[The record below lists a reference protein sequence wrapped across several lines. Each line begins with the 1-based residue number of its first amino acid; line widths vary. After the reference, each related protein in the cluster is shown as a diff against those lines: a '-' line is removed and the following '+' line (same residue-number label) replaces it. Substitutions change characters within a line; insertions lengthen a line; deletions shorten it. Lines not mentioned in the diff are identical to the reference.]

1 MAMLKKWLLTSLMA
15 VTLVF
20 VSFANT
26 VHITFAEGNTAK
38 LAIIGES
45 QKGIMLCPKEEQIKD
60 GETALSLLQKVMG
73 DKVESETMSFGTYV
87 KGIDGL
93 MAGATSAWLYDVN
106 DQSAEVGADS
116 YKLKSGDV
124 VVFRF
129 VSDWSNISQETL
141 KETLDKF
148 GTCKT
153 EEPDGGKPEEPKSEG
168 QDDKTPD
175 GKNQGDQDGKTPDG
189 KNQGD
194 QDGKTPDGKNQ
205 GDQDGKTPDGKNQG
219 DQDGKTPDGKNQ
231 GDQDGKTPDG
241 KNQGDQD
248 GKTPDGKNQGDQD
261 GKTLDGENQGD
272 QDSKKP
278 EQPKQENVQIPA
290 KQLEEAISKT
300 SEKMLQDGIESDWV
314 AVALSRSGKN
324 VPIEAKLNYVKSVT
338 EKVEKRIN
346 RFSATD
352 LARTIIMMNAMSADP
367 KNVGGH
373 NLVQKLY
380 ESDKVNS
387 VTGYAFALLA
397 FDTKK
402 YEIPVESKWNRVALV
417 EALLN
422 NQHTDGG
429 WTYNSSGS
437 KDSASSVDV
446 TGMVLSALAPYQERS
461 DVKPAIQK
469 AVAYLYNE
477 QLKNGGFS
485 ADGQENSNSTAQAI
499 IGLSLVKD
507 VDQNRL
513 HKAMQNLLSYQ
524 LSNGEFKWL
533 PSDQNGNGMAT
544 EQALLA
550 LLQFKEMGKSI
561 YDWSNVDAGN
571 VIKPKPI
578 EEPEKVVEPEN
589 NVVEKE
595 VTEEP
600 KEQKQVQQETK
611 DENLKVVVDNEPVK
625 NKKIGNGNSLPKTGA
640 SSHGAATE
648 VGMGVLC
655 IASAYVLWRRKAA

>member
-38 LAIIGES
+38 LAIVGES
-45 QKGIMLCPKEEQIKD
+45 QRALCLCPKEEQIKD

-73 DKVESETMSFGTYV
+73 DKVEAETMSFGTYV

-93 MAGATSAWLYDVN
+93 MAGATSGWLYDVN
-106 DQSAEVGADS
+106 DKSAEVGADS

-129 VSDWSNISQETL
+129 VSDWSNMSQETL
-141 KETLDKF
+141 QQTLDKF

-153 EEPDGGKPEEPKSEG
+153 VEEPKTDDPKQEKPEEPKT
-168 QDDKTPD
+168 DDPKQEKPKEPKTDDP
-175 GKNQGDQDGKTPDG
+175 KQEKPEEPKTDDP
-189 KNQGD
+189 KQEKPEEP
-194 QDGKTPDGKNQ
+194 KTDDPKQ
-205 GDQDGKTPDGKNQG
+205 
-219 DQDGKTPDGKNQ
+219 
-231 GDQDGKTPDG
+231 
-241 KNQGDQD
+241 
-248 GKTPDGKNQGDQD
+248 
-261 GKTLDGENQGD
+261 E
-272 QDSKKP
+272 KP
-278 EQPKQENVQIPA
+278 EQPKQENIQVPA
-290 KQLEEAISKT
+290 AQVNDAISKT

-314 AVALSRSGKN
+314 ALGLSRSGKN
-324 VPIEAKLNYVKSVT
+324 VPIEAKLNYVKAVT

-352 LARTIIMMNAMSADP
+352 LARTIIMMNAMNADP
-367 KNVGGH
+367 KMVGEH

-387 VTGYAFALLA
+387 VTGYTFALLA

-402 YEIPVESKWNRVALV
+402 YEIPVDSKWNRVALV
-417 EALLN
+417 DALLN
-422 NQHTDGG
+422 AQHTDGG
-429 WTYNSSGS
+429 WTYDSASS

-446 TGMVLSALAPYQERS
+446 TGMVLSALAPYQDRA
-461 DVKPAIQK
+461 DVKPAVQK

-477 QLKNGGFS
+477 QLENGGFS
-485 ADGQENSNSTAQAI
+485 ADGQENSNSAAQAI

-513 HKAMQNLLSYQ
+513 HKAVQNLLSYQ
-524 LSNGEFKWL
+524 LPNGEFKWL
-533 PSDQNGNGMAT
+533 PGDQTGSGMAT

-550 LLQFKEMGKSI
+550 LLQFKDLGKSI
-561 YDWSNVDAGN
+561 YDWSTESVIEIDKKPNVDSEN
-571 VIKPKPI
+571 V
-578 EEPEKVVEPEN
+578 
-589 NVVEKE
+589 VVEKE
-595 VTEEP
+595 VTEQPE
-600 KEQKQVQQETK
+600 EQKQVQQETK
-611 DENLKVVVDNEPVK
+611 DDNLKVVVDNEPVK
-625 NKKIGNGNSLPKTGA
+625 HKKSGNGSTLPKTGA
-640 SSHGAATE
+640 SSHSAATE

>member
-73 DKVESETMSFGTYV
+73 DKVEAETMSFGTYV

-93 MAGATSAWLYDVN
+93 TAGATSGWLYDVN
-106 DQSAEVGADS
+106 DKSAEVGADS

-129 VSDWSNISQETL
+129 VSDWSNMSQETL
-141 KETLDKF
+141 QQTLDKF

-153 EEPDGGKPEEPKSEG
+153 VEEPKTDDPKQEKPEEPKT
-168 QDDKTPD
+168 DDPK
-175 GKNQGDQDGKTPDG
+175 Q
-189 KNQGD
+189 
-194 QDGKTPDGKNQ
+194 
-205 GDQDGKTPDGKNQG
+205 
-219 DQDGKTPDGKNQ
+219 
-231 GDQDGKTPDG
+231 
-241 KNQGDQD
+241 
-248 GKTPDGKNQGDQD
+248 
-261 GKTLDGENQGD
+261 E
-272 QDSKKP
+272 KP
-278 EQPKQENVQIPA
+278 EEPKTDDPKQEKPEEPKTDDPKQEKPEEPKTDDPKQEKPEEPKQENVQVSA
-290 KQLEEAISKT
+290 AQVNEAISKT
-300 SEKMLQDGIESDWV
+300 SDKMLQEGIDSDWV
-314 AVALSRSGKN
+314 ALALSRSGN
-324 VPIEAKLNYVKSVT
+324 NIPIDAQVNYVKAVT
-338 EKVEKRIN
+338 EKVEKRVN

-352 LARTIIMMNAMSADP
+352 LARTIIMMNAMNADP
-367 KNVGGH
+367 KKVGGH

-387 VTGYAFALLA
+387 VTGYTFALLA

-417 EALLN
+417 DALLQS
-422 NQHTDGG
+422 QHTDGG
-429 WTYNSSGS
+429 WTYDSTSS
-437 KDSASSVDV
+437 KDSASNVDV
-446 TGMVLSALAPYQERS
+446 TAMVLSALAPYQDRP

-469 AVAYLYNE
+469 AVAYLYDN
-477 QLKNGGFS
+477 QLENGGFA

-524 LSNGEFKWL
+524 LPNGEFKWL
-533 PSDQNGNGMAT
+533 PSDQNGSGMAT

-550 LLQFKEMGKSI
+550 LVQFKELGKSI
-561 YDWSNVDAGN
+561 YDWSNVPATEIDTKPN
-571 VIKPKPI
+571 VD
-578 EEPEKVVEPEN
+578 PEN
-589 NVVEKE
+589 VVVEKE
-595 VTEEP
+595 VIEEP

-611 DENLKVVVDNEPVK
+611 DENLKVVVDNKPVK
-625 NKKIGNGNSLPKTGA
+625 NEKTGSGKTLPKTGA
-640 SSHGAATE
+640 SSHSAATE

-655 IASAYVLWRRKAA
+655 IASAYVLWRRRAA

>member
-26 VHITFAEGNTAK
+26 VHITFAEENTAK

-106 DQSAEVGADS
+106 DKSAEVGADS

-153 EEPDGGKPEEPKSEG
+153 EEPNGGKPEEPKT
-168 QDDKTPD
+168 DDPKQEKPEEPKTDDPKQEKPEEPKTNDPKQEKPEEPKTDGSKQEKPD
-175 GKNQGDQDGKTPDG
+175 GTKTND
-189 KNQGD
+189 
-194 QDGKTPDGKNQ
+194 
-205 GDQDGKTPDGKNQG
+205 
-219 DQDGKTPDGKNQ
+219 
-231 GDQDGKTPDG
+231 
-241 KNQGDQD
+241 
-248 GKTPDGKNQGDQD
+248 
-261 GKTLDGENQGD
+261 E
-272 QDSKKP
+272 KP
-278 EQPKQENVQIPA
+278 EQPKQENIQDPSA
-290 KQLEEAISKT
+290 QLNEAISKT
-300 SEKMLQDGIESDWV
+300 SDKMLQDGIESDWV

-477 QLKNGGFS
+477 QLQNGGFS

-561 YDWSNVDAGN
+561 YDWSNVDAGD

-600 KEQKQVQQETK
+600 KEQDQVQQETK

-640 SSHGAATE
+640 SSHSAATE

>member
-45 QKGIMLCPKEEQIKD
+45 KKGIMLCPKEEQIKD

-93 MAGATSAWLYDVN
+93 MAGATSGWTYDVN
-106 DQSAEVGADS
+106 DTSAQVGADS
-116 YKLKSGDV
+116 YKLESGDV

-129 VSDWSNISQETL
+129 VSDWSNMSQETL
-141 KETLDKF
+141 QQTLDKF

-153 EEPDGGKPEEPKSEG
+153 VEEPKTDDPKQEKPEEPKT
-168 QDDKTPD
+168 DDPKQEKPEEPKTDDP
-175 GKNQGDQDGKTPDG
+175 KQEKPEEPKTDDP
-189 KNQGD
+189 KQEKPEEP
-194 QDGKTPDGKNQ
+194 KTDDPKQ
-205 GDQDGKTPDGKNQG
+205 EKT
-219 DQDGKTPDGKNQ
+219 
-231 GDQDGKTPDG
+231 
-241 KNQGDQD
+241 
-248 GKTPDGKNQGDQD
+248 
-261 GKTLDGENQGD
+261 
-272 QDSKKP
+272 
-278 EQPKQENVQIPA
+278 EQPKQENIQVPA
-290 KQLEEAISKT
+290 AQVNDAISKT

-314 AVALSRSGKN
+314 ALGLSRSGKN
-324 VPIEAKLNYVKSVT
+324 VPIEAKLNYVKAVT

-352 LARTIIMMNAMSADP
+352 LARTIIMMNAMQADP
-367 KNVGGH
+367 TKVGEH

-387 VTGYAFALLA
+387 VTGYTFALLA

-402 YEIPVESKWNRVALV
+402 YEVPVNSKWNRVALV
-417 EALLN
+417 DALLN
-422 NQHTDGG
+422 AQHTDGG
-429 WTYNSSGS
+429 WTYDSASS

-446 TGMVLSALAPYQERS
+446 TGMVLSALAPYQDRP
-461 DVKPAIQK
+461 DVKPAVQK

-477 QLKNGGFS
+477 QLENGGFS
-485 ADGQENSNSTAQAI
+485 ADGQENSNSAAQAI

-513 HKAMQNLLSYQ
+513 HKAVQNLLSYQ
-524 LSNGEFKWL
+524 LPNGEFKWL
-533 PSDQNGNGMAT
+533 PGDQNGSGMAT

-550 LLQFKEMGKSI
+550 LIQFKELGKSI
-561 YDWSNVDAGN
+561 YDWSNVVIGE

-578 EEPEKVVEPEN
+578 EQPEKIVEPEN
-589 NVVEKE
+589 NVVDKE

-600 KEQKQVQQETK
+600 EEQKQVQQETK
-611 DENLKVVVDNEPVK
+611 DDNLKVVVDNEPVK
-625 NKKIGNGNSLPKTGA
+625 NKKSGNGSTLPKTGA
-640 SSHGAATE
+640 SSHSAATE

>member
-148 GTCKT
+148 GTCKIEEPNGGKT
-153 EEPDGGKPEEPKSEG
+153 EEPKPEG
-168 QDDKTPD
+168 
-175 GKNQGDQDGKTPDG
+175 QDGKTPDG

-219 DQDGKTPDGKNQ
+219 DQDGEKPDGKNQGDQDGEKPDGKNQ
-231 GDQDGKTPDG
+231 GDQDGKTPDE

-248 GKTPDGKNQGDQD
+248 GKTPDGK
-261 GKTLDGENQGD
+261 
-272 QDSKKP
+272 KP
-278 EQPKQENVQIPA
+278 EQPQQENIQVPSA
-290 KQLEEAISKT
+290 QLNEAISKT
-300 SEKMLQDGIESDWV
+300 SDKMLQDGIESDWV

-477 QLKNGGFS
+477 QLQNGGFS

-513 HKAMQNLLSYQ
+513 YKAMQNLLSYQ

-561 YDWSNVDAGN
+561 YDWSNVDAGD

-600 KEQKQVQQETK
+600 KEQNQVQQETK

-640 SSHGAATE
+640 SSHSAATE

>member
-15 VTLVF
+15 VILVF

-38 LAIIGES
+38 LAIVGES
-45 QKGIMLCPKEEQIKD
+45 QNGIMLCPKEEQIKD

-73 DKVESETMSFGTYV
+73 DKVEAETMSFGTYV

-93 MAGATSAWLYDVN
+93 MAGATSGWLYDVN
-106 DQSAEVGADS
+106 DKSAEVGADS

-129 VSDWSNISQETL
+129 VSDWSNMSQETL
-141 KETLDKF
+141 QQTLDKF

-153 EEPDGGKPEEPKSEG
+153 VEEPKTDDPKQEKPEEPKT
-168 QDDKTPD
+168 DDPKQEKPEEPKTDDPKQEKPEEPKTDDPKQENPD
-175 GKNQGDQDGKTPDG
+175 GTKT
-189 KNQGD
+189 
-194 QDGKTPDGKNQ
+194 
-205 GDQDGKTPDGKNQG
+205 
-219 DQDGKTPDGKNQ
+219 
-231 GDQDGKTPDG
+231 
-241 KNQGDQD
+241 
-248 GKTPDGKNQGDQD
+248 
-261 GKTLDGENQGD
+261 
-272 QDSKKP
+272 P
-278 EQPKQENVQIPA
+278 EQPKQENIQVPA
-290 KQLEEAISKT
+290 AQVNEAISKT

-314 AVALSRSGKN
+314 ALGLSRSGKN
-324 VPIEAKLNYVKSVT
+324 VLIEAQLNYVKAVT

-367 KNVGGH
+367 KKVGGH

-387 VTGYAFALLA
+387 VTGYTFALLA
-397 FDTKK
+397 FDTNK
-402 YEIPVESKWNRVALV
+402 YEIPVEARWNRVALV
-417 EALLN
+417 DAILN
-422 NQHTDGG
+422 TQHTDGG
-429 WTYNSSGS
+429 WTYTSSGS

-446 TGMVLSALAPYQERS
+446 TGMVLSALAPYQDRS
-461 DVKPAIQK
+461 DVKPAVQK

-513 HKAMQNLLSYQ
+513 HKAVQSLLSYQ
-524 LSNGEFKWL
+524 LPNGEFKWL

-550 LLQFKEMGKSI
+550 LVQFKEIGKSI
-561 YDWSNVDAGN
+561 YDWSNVGGDE

-578 EEPEKVVEPEN
+578 EEPENKVI
-589 NVVEKE
+589 EKE
-595 VTEEP
+595 ITEEP
-600 KEQKQVQQETK
+600 KEQKQIQQETK
-611 DENLKVVVDNEPVK
+611 DEDVKVVVDNKPVK
-625 NKKIGNGNSLPKTGA
+625 NENMLPKTGA
-640 SSHGAATE
+640 SSHSTAIE

>member
-26 VHITFAEGNTAK
+26 VHITFAEENTAK

-106 DQSAEVGADS
+106 DKSAEVGADS

-153 EEPDGGKPEEPKSEG
+153 EEPNGGKTEEPKSEG

-175 GKNQGDQDGKTPDG
+175 GKKQGDQDGKTPDGKKQGDQDGKTPDG

-194 QDGKTPDGKNQ
+194 QD
-205 GDQDGKTPDGKNQG
+205 
-219 DQDGKTPDGKNQ
+219 
-231 GDQDGKTPDG
+231 
-241 KNQGDQD
+241 
-248 GKTPDGKNQGDQD
+248 
-261 GKTLDGENQGD
+261 
-272 QDSKKP
+272 SKKT

-446 TGMVLSALAPYQERS
+446 TGMVLSALAPYQDRA
-461 DVKPAIQK
+461 DVKPAVQK

-477 QLKNGGFS
+477 QLENGGFS

-561 YDWSNVDAGN
+561 YDWSNVDAGD

-595 VTEEP
+595 VIEEP

-625 NKKIGNGNSLPKTGA
+625 NKKIGNDNSLPKTGA
-640 SSHGAATE
+640 SSHSAATE

>member
-26 VHITFAEGNTAK
+26 VHITFAEENTAK

-106 DQSAEVGADS
+106 DKSAEVGVDS

-153 EEPDGGKPEEPKSEG
+153 EEPNGGKTEEPEPEGENGKPTVDPKPEDENGKPTVDPKPEDENGKPTVDPKPEGENGKPTVDPKPEG
-168 QDDKTPD
+168 QDDK
-175 GKNQGDQDGKTPDG
+175 KT
-189 KNQGD
+189 
-194 QDGKTPDGKNQ
+194 
-205 GDQDGKTPDGKNQG
+205 
-219 DQDGKTPDGKNQ
+219 
-231 GDQDGKTPDG
+231 
-241 KNQGDQD
+241 
-248 GKTPDGKNQGDQD
+248 
-261 GKTLDGENQGD
+261 
-272 QDSKKP
+272 
-278 EQPKQENVQIPA
+278 EQPQQENIQVPSA
-290 KQLEEAISKT
+290 QLNEAISKT
-300 SEKMLQDGIESDWV
+300 SDKMLQDGIESDWV

-477 QLKNGGFS
+477 QLQNGGFS

-561 YDWSNVDAGN
+561 YDWSNVDAGD

-600 KEQKQVQQETK
+600 KEQDQVQQETK

-640 SSHGAATE
+640 SSHSPATE

>member
-93 MAGATSAWLYDVN
+93 MAGVTSAWLYDVN
-106 DQSAEVGADS
+106 DKSAEVGADS

-153 EEPDGGKPEEPKSEG
+153 EEPNGGKTEEPKPEG
-168 QDDKTPD
+168 QDGEKPD
-175 GKNQGDQDGKTPDG
+175 GKNQGDQDGKTPDE

-194 QDGKTPDGKNQ
+194 QDGKTPDGK
-205 GDQDGKTPDGKNQG
+205 
-219 DQDGKTPDGKNQ
+219 
-231 GDQDGKTPDG
+231 
-241 KNQGDQD
+241 
-248 GKTPDGKNQGDQD
+248 
-261 GKTLDGENQGD
+261 
-272 QDSKKP
+272 KP
-278 EQPKQENVQIPA
+278 EQPQQENIQVPSA
-290 KQLEEAISKT
+290 QLNEAISKT
-300 SEKMLQDGIESDWV
+300 SDKMLQDGIESDWV

-477 QLKNGGFS
+477 QLQNGGFS

-561 YDWSNVDAGN
+561 YDWSNVDAGD

-600 KEQKQVQQETK
+600 KEQNQVQQETK

-640 SSHGAATE
+640 SSHSAATE

>member
-106 DQSAEVGADS
+106 DKSAEVGADS

-153 EEPDGGKPEEPKSEG
+153 EEPNGGKPEEPKT
-168 QDDKTPD
+168 DDPKQEKPEESKTDDPKQEKPEEPKTNDPKQEKPEEPKTDGSKQEKPD
-175 GKNQGDQDGKTPDG
+175 GTKTND
-189 KNQGD
+189 
-194 QDGKTPDGKNQ
+194 
-205 GDQDGKTPDGKNQG
+205 
-219 DQDGKTPDGKNQ
+219 
-231 GDQDGKTPDG
+231 
-241 KNQGDQD
+241 
-248 GKTPDGKNQGDQD
+248 
-261 GKTLDGENQGD
+261 E
-272 QDSKKP
+272 KP
-278 EQPKQENVQIPA
+278 EQPQQENIQVPSA
-290 KQLEEAISKT
+290 QLNEAISKT
-300 SEKMLQDGIESDWV
+300 SDKMLQDGIESDWV

-477 QLKNGGFS
+477 QLQNGGFS

-507 VDQNRL
+507 VDQDRL

-561 YDWSNVDAGN
+561 YDWSNVDAGD

-640 SSHGAATE
+640 SSHSAATE

>member
-26 VHITFAEGNTAK
+26 VHITFAEENTAK

-106 DQSAEVGADS
+106 DKSAEVGADS

-153 EEPDGGKPEEPKSEG
+153 EEPNGGKTEEPEPEGENGKPTVDPKPEDENGKPTVDPKPEG
-168 QDDKTPD
+168 QDDK
-175 GKNQGDQDGKTPDG
+175 KT
-189 KNQGD
+189 
-194 QDGKTPDGKNQ
+194 
-205 GDQDGKTPDGKNQG
+205 
-219 DQDGKTPDGKNQ
+219 
-231 GDQDGKTPDG
+231 
-241 KNQGDQD
+241 
-248 GKTPDGKNQGDQD
+248 
-261 GKTLDGENQGD
+261 
-272 QDSKKP
+272 
-278 EQPKQENVQIPA
+278 EQPQQENIQVPSA
-290 KQLEEAISKT
+290 QLNEAISKT
-300 SEKMLQDGIESDWV
+300 SDKMLQDGIESDWV

-477 QLKNGGFS
+477 QLQNGGFS

-578 EEPEKVVEPEN
+578 EEPEKVVEQEN

-595 VTEEP
+595 VIEEP

-640 SSHGAATE
+640 SSHSAATE

>member
-26 VHITFAEGNTAK
+26 VHITFAEENTAK

-106 DQSAEVGADS
+106 DKSAEVGADS

-153 EEPDGGKPEEPKSEG
+153 EETNGGKPEEPKTDDPKQEKPEESKTDDPKQEKPEG
-168 QDDKTPD
+168 TKIND
-175 GKNQGDQDGKTPDG
+175 
-189 KNQGD
+189 
-194 QDGKTPDGKNQ
+194 
-205 GDQDGKTPDGKNQG
+205 
-219 DQDGKTPDGKNQ
+219 
-231 GDQDGKTPDG
+231 
-241 KNQGDQD
+241 
-248 GKTPDGKNQGDQD
+248 
-261 GKTLDGENQGD
+261 E
-272 QDSKKP
+272 KP
-278 EQPKQENVQIPA
+278 EQPKQENIQDPSA
-290 KQLEEAISKT
+290 QLNEAISKT
-300 SEKMLQDGIESDWV
+300 SDKMLQDGIESDWV

-477 QLKNGGFS
+477 QLQNGGFS

-640 SSHGAATE
+640 SSHSAATE

>member
-26 VHITFAEGNTAK
+26 VHITFAEENTAK

-106 DQSAEVGADS
+106 DKSAEVGADS

-153 EEPDGGKPEEPKSEG
+153 EEPNGGKTEEPKPEG
-168 QDDKTPD
+168 
-175 GKNQGDQDGKTPDG
+175 QDGKTPDG

-205 GDQDGKTPDGKNQG
+205 GNQDGEKPDGKNQGDQDGEKPDGKNQGDQDGEKPDGKNQG
-219 DQDGKTPDGKNQ
+219 DQDGKTPN
-231 GDQDGKTPDG
+231 
-241 KNQGDQD
+241 
-248 GKTPDGKNQGDQD
+248 
-261 GKTLDGENQGD
+261 GE
-272 QDSKKP
+272 KP
-278 EQPKQENVQIPA
+278 EQPKQENIQDPSA
-290 KQLEEAISKT
+290 QLNEAISKT
-300 SEKMLQDGIESDWV
+300 SDKMLQDGIESDWV

-477 QLKNGGFS
+477 QLQNGGFS

-640 SSHGAATE
+640 SSHSAATE

>member
-26 VHITFAEGNTAK
+26 VHITFAEENTAK

-106 DQSAEVGADS
+106 DKSAEVGADS

-129 VSDWSNISQETL
+129 VSDWSNMSQETL

-148 GTCKT
+148 GTCKP
-153 EEPDGGKPEEPKSEG
+153 EEPKTDDPKQEKPEEPKTDNPKQEKPEEPKT
-168 QDDKTPD
+168 DDPKQEKPEEPKTDGSKQEKPD
-175 GKNQGDQDGKTPDG
+175 GTKTND
-189 KNQGD
+189 
-194 QDGKTPDGKNQ
+194 
-205 GDQDGKTPDGKNQG
+205 
-219 DQDGKTPDGKNQ
+219 
-231 GDQDGKTPDG
+231 
-241 KNQGDQD
+241 
-248 GKTPDGKNQGDQD
+248 
-261 GKTLDGENQGD
+261 E
-272 QDSKKP
+272 KP

-300 SEKMLQDGIESDWV
+300 SDKMLQDGIESDWV

-477 QLKNGGFS
+477 QLQNGGFS

-561 YDWSNVDAGN
+561 YDWSNVDAGD

-600 KEQKQVQQETK
+600 KEQNQVQQETK

-640 SSHGAATE
+640 SSHSAATE

>member
-26 VHITFAEGNTAK
+26 VHITFAEENTAK

-106 DQSAEVGADS
+106 DKSAEVGVDS

-153 EEPDGGKPEEPKSEG
+153 EEPNGGKTEEPKSKG
-168 QDDKTPD
+168 QDGKTPD
-175 GKNQGDQDGKTPDG
+175 EKNQGDQDGKTPDE
-189 KNQGD
+189 
-194 QDGKTPDGKNQ
+194 
-205 GDQDGKTPDGKNQG
+205 
-219 DQDGKTPDGKNQ
+219 
-231 GDQDGKTPDG
+231 
-241 KNQGDQD
+241 
-248 GKTPDGKNQGDQD
+248 KNQGDQD
-261 GKTLDGENQGD
+261 GKTLDGKNQGD
-272 QDSKKP
+272 QDDKTLDGKNQGDQDGKKP
-278 EQPKQENVQIPA
+278 EQPQQENIQVPSA
-290 KQLEEAISKT
+290 QLNEAISKT
-300 SEKMLQDGIESDWV
+300 SDKMLQDGIESDWV

-477 QLKNGGFS
+477 QLQNGGFS

-561 YDWSNVDAGN
+561 YDWSNVDAGD

-640 SSHGAATE
+640 SSHSPATE

>member
-15 VTLVF
+15 VILVF

-38 LAIIGES
+38 LAIVGES
-45 QKGIMLCPKEEQIKD
+45 QNGIMLCPKEEQIKD

-73 DKVESETMSFGTYV
+73 DKVEAETMSFGTYV

-93 MAGATSAWLYDVN
+93 MAGATSGWLYDVN
-106 DQSAEVGADS
+106 DKSAEVGADS

-129 VSDWSNISQETL
+129 VSDWSNMSQQTL
-141 KETLDKF
+141 QQTLDKF

-153 EEPDGGKPEEPKSEG
+153 VEEPKTDDPKQEKPEEPKT
-168 QDDKTPD
+168 DDPKQEKPEEPKTDDPKQEKPEEPKTDDPKQENPD
-175 GKNQGDQDGKTPDG
+175 GTKT
-189 KNQGD
+189 
-194 QDGKTPDGKNQ
+194 
-205 GDQDGKTPDGKNQG
+205 
-219 DQDGKTPDGKNQ
+219 
-231 GDQDGKTPDG
+231 
-241 KNQGDQD
+241 
-248 GKTPDGKNQGDQD
+248 
-261 GKTLDGENQGD
+261 
-272 QDSKKP
+272 P
-278 EQPKQENVQIPA
+278 EQPKQENIRVPA
-290 KQLEEAISKT
+290 AQVNEAISKT

-314 AVALSRSGKN
+314 ALGLSRSGKN
-324 VPIEAKLNYVKSVT
+324 VPIEAQLNYVKAVT

-367 KNVGGH
+367 KKVGGH

-387 VTGYAFALLA
+387 VTGYTFALLA
-397 FDTKK
+397 FDTNK
-402 YEIPVESKWNRVALV
+402 YEIPVEAKWNRVALV
-417 EALLN
+417 DAILN
-422 NQHTDGG
+422 TQHTDGG
-429 WTYNSSGS
+429 WTYTSSGS

-446 TGMVLSALAPYQERS
+446 TGMVLSALAPYQDRS
-461 DVKPAIQK
+461 DVKPAVQK
-469 AVAYLYNE
+469 AVAYLYTE

-513 HKAMQNLLSYQ
+513 HKAVQSLLSYQ
-524 LSNGEFKWL
+524 LPNGEFKWL

-550 LLQFKEMGKSI
+550 LVQFKEIGKSI
-561 YDWSNVDAGN
+561 YDWSNVGDDE

-578 EEPEKVVEPEN
+578 EEPENKVI
-589 NVVEKE
+589 EKE
-595 VTEEP
+595 ITEEP
-600 KEQKQVQQETK
+600 KEQKQIQQETK
-611 DENLKVVVDNEPVK
+611 DEDVKVVVDNKPVK
-625 NKKIGNGNSLPKTGA
+625 NENMLPKTGA
-640 SSHGAATE
+640 SSHSTATE

>member
-1 MAMLKKWLLTSLMA
+1 MNSSKGGNFGMAMLKKWLLTSLMA
-15 VTLVF
+15 VILVF

-38 LAIIGES
+38 LAIVGES
-45 QKGIMLCPKEEQIKD
+45 QNGIMLCPKEEQIKD

-73 DKVESETMSFGTYV
+73 DKVEAETMSFGTYV

-93 MAGATSAWLYDVN
+93 MAGATSGWLYDVN
-106 DQSAEVGADS
+106 DKSAEVGADS

-129 VSDWSNISQETL
+129 VSDWSNMSQETL
-141 KETLDKF
+141 QQTLDKF

-153 EEPDGGKPEEPKSEG
+153 VEEPKT
-168 QDDKTPD
+168 DD
-175 GKNQGDQDGKTPDG
+175 
-189 KNQGD
+189 
-194 QDGKTPDGKNQ
+194 
-205 GDQDGKTPDGKNQG
+205 
-219 DQDGKTPDGKNQ
+219 
-231 GDQDGKTPDG
+231 
-241 KNQGDQD
+241 
-248 GKTPDGKNQGDQD
+248 
-261 GKTLDGENQGD
+261 
-272 QDSKKP
+272 
-278 EQPKQENVQIPA
+278 PKQENPDGTKTPEKPKQENIQVPA
-290 KQLEEAISKT
+290 AQVNEAISKT

-314 AVALSRSGKN
+314 ALGLSRSGKN
-324 VPIEAKLNYVKSVT
+324 VPIEAQLNYVKAVT

-367 KNVGGH
+367 KKVGGH

-387 VTGYAFALLA
+387 VTGYTFALLA
-397 FDTKK
+397 FDTNK
-402 YEIPVESKWNRVALV
+402 YEIPVEAKWNRVALV
-417 EALLN
+417 DAILN
-422 NQHTDGG
+422 TQHTDGG
-429 WTYNSSGS
+429 WTYTSSGS

-446 TGMVLSALAPYQERS
+446 TGMVLSALAPYQDRS
-461 DVKPAIQK
+461 DVKPAVQK
-469 AVAYLYNE
+469 AVAYLYTE

-513 HKAMQNLLSYQ
+513 HKAVQSLLSYQ
-524 LSNGEFKWL
+524 LPNGEFKWL

-550 LLQFKEMGKSI
+550 LVQFKEIGKSI
-561 YDWSNVDAGN
+561 YDWSNVGDDE

-578 EEPEKVVEPEN
+578 EEPENKVI
-589 NVVEKE
+589 EKE
-595 VTEEP
+595 ITEEP
-600 KEQKQVQQETK
+600 KEQKQIQQETK
-611 DENLKVVVDNEPVK
+611 DEDVKVVVDNKPVK
-625 NKKIGNGNSLPKTGA
+625 NENMLPKTGA
-640 SSHGAATE
+640 SSHSTATE

>member
-106 DQSAEVGADS
+106 DKSAEVGADS

-129 VSDWSNISQETL
+129 VSDWSNMSQETL

-153 EEPDGGKPEEPKSEG
+153 EEPNGGKIEEPKPEG
-168 QDDKTPD
+168 
-175 GKNQGDQDGKTPDG
+175 QDGKTPDG

-194 QDGKTPDGKNQ
+194 QDGEKPDGKNQ
-205 GDQDGKTPDGKNQG
+205 GDQDGKTPDEKNQG
-219 DQDGKTPDGKNQ
+219 DQDGKTPDGK
-231 GDQDGKTPDG
+231 
-241 KNQGDQD
+241 
-248 GKTPDGKNQGDQD
+248 
-261 GKTLDGENQGD
+261 
-272 QDSKKP
+272 KP
-278 EQPKQENVQIPA
+278 EQPQQENIQVPSA
-290 KQLEEAISKT
+290 QLNEAISKT
-300 SEKMLQDGIESDWV
+300 SDKMLQDGIESDWV

-477 QLKNGGFS
+477 QLQNGGFS

-561 YDWSNVDAGN
+561 YDWSNVDAGD

-600 KEQKQVQQETK
+600 KEQNQVQQETK

-640 SSHGAATE
+640 SSHSAATE

>member
-93 MAGATSAWLYDVN
+93 MAGAKSGWTYDVN
-106 DQSAEVGADS
+106 DTSAQVGADS
-116 YKLKSGDV
+116 YKLESGDV

-129 VSDWSNISQETL
+129 VSDWSNMSQETL

-153 EEPDGGKPEEPKSEG
+153 DETKPEGENSKPTVDPKPEGENGKPTVDPKPE
-168 QDDKTPD
+168 
-175 GKNQGDQDGKTPDG
+175 
-189 KNQGD
+189 
-194 QDGKTPDGKNQ
+194 
-205 GDQDGKTPDGKNQG
+205 
-219 DQDGKTPDGKNQ
+219 
-231 GDQDGKTPDG
+231 
-241 KNQGDQD
+241 
-248 GKTPDGKNQGDQD
+248 
-261 GKTLDGENQGD
+261 GENG
-272 QDSKKP
+272 KP
-278 EQPKQENVQIPA
+278 TVDPKPEGENAKPTEQPKKENLA
-290 KQLEEAISKT
+290 AQLEEAISKT
-300 SEKMLQDGIESDWV
+300 SDKMLQDGIESDWV
-314 AVALSRSGKN
+314 AIALSRSGKN

-352 LARTIIMMNAMSADP
+352 LARTIIMMNAMNADP

-387 VTGYAFALLA
+387 VTGYTFALLA

-402 YEIPVESKWNRVALV
+402 YEIPVDAKWNRVALV

-446 TGMVLSALAPYQERS
+446 TGMVLSALAPYQDRP
-461 DVKPAIQK
+461 DVKPAVQK
-469 AVAYLYNE
+469 AVAYLYKE
-477 QLKNGGFS
+477 QLQNGGFS

-507 VDQNRL
+507 VDQNSL

-524 LSNGEFKWL
+524 LPNGEFKWL
-533 PSDQNGNGMAT
+533 PSDQKGNGMAT

-561 YDWSNVDAGN
+561 YDWSNVVVDEM
-571 VIKPKPI
+571 KPKPI
-578 EEPEKVVEPEN
+578 EEPEKVVEPEEVVQPEKVVEPEN

-611 DENLKVVVDNEPVK
+611 DEKLKVVVDNEPVK

-640 SSHGAATE
+640 SSHSAATE

>member
-26 VHITFAEGNTAK
+26 VHITFAEENTAK

-106 DQSAEVGADS
+106 DKSAEVGADS

-153 EEPDGGKPEEPKSEG
+153 EETNGGKTEEPKSEG

-189 KNQGD
+189 K
-194 QDGKTPDGKNQ
+194 
-205 GDQDGKTPDGKNQG
+205 
-219 DQDGKTPDGKNQ
+219 
-231 GDQDGKTPDG
+231 
-241 KNQGDQD
+241 
-248 GKTPDGKNQGDQD
+248 
-261 GKTLDGENQGD
+261 NQGD

-314 AVALSRSGKN
+314 AVALARSGKN

-477 QLKNGGFS
+477 QLQNGGFS

-561 YDWSNVDAGN
+561 YDWSNVDAGD

-595 VTEEP
+595 VIEEP
-600 KEQKQVQQETK
+600 KEQKQIQQETK

-625 NKKIGNGNSLPKTGA
+625 NKKIGNDNSLPKTGA
-640 SSHGAATE
+640 SSHSAATE

-655 IASAYVLWRRKAA
+655 IAFAYVLWRRKAA

>member
-148 GTCKT
+148 GTCKIEEPNGGKT
-153 EEPDGGKPEEPKSEG
+153 EEPKPEG
-168 QDDKTPD
+168 
-175 GKNQGDQDGKTPDG
+175 QDGKTPDG

-194 QDGKTPDGKNQ
+194 QDGKTPDEKNQ
-205 GDQDGKTPDGKNQG
+205 GDQDGKTPDGK
-219 DQDGKTPDGKNQ
+219 
-231 GDQDGKTPDG
+231 
-241 KNQGDQD
+241 
-248 GKTPDGKNQGDQD
+248 
-261 GKTLDGENQGD
+261 
-272 QDSKKP
+272 KP
-278 EQPKQENVQIPA
+278 EQPQQENIQVPSA
-290 KQLEEAISKT
+290 QLNEAISKT
-300 SEKMLQDGIESDWV
+300 SDKMLQDGIESDWV

-477 QLKNGGFS
+477 QLQNGGFS

-513 HKAMQNLLSYQ
+513 YKAMQNLLSYQ

-561 YDWSNVDAGN
+561 YDWSNVDAGD

-600 KEQKQVQQETK
+600 KEQNQVQQETK

-640 SSHGAATE
+640 SSHSAATE

>member
-26 VHITFAEGNTAK
+26 VHITFAEENTAK

-106 DQSAEVGADS
+106 DKSAEVGADS

-153 EEPDGGKPEEPKSEG
+153 EEPNGGKPEEPKSEG

-219 DQDGKTPDGKNQ
+219 DQD
-231 GDQDGKTPDG
+231 
-241 KNQGDQD
+241 
-248 GKTPDGKNQGDQD
+248 
-261 GKTLDGENQGD
+261 
-272 QDSKKP
+272 SKKP
-278 EQPKQENVQIPA
+278 EQPKQENIQDPSA
-290 KQLEEAISKT
+290 QLNEAISKT
-300 SEKMLQDGIESDWV
+300 SDKMLQDGIESDWV

-477 QLKNGGFS
+477 QLQNGGFS

-561 YDWSNVDAGN
+561 YDWSNVDAGD

-595 VTEEP
+595 VIEEP

-625 NKKIGNGNSLPKTGA
+625 NKKIGNDNSLPKTGA
-640 SSHGAATE
+640 SSHSAATE

>member
-73 DKVESETMSFGTYV
+73 DKVEAETMSFGTYV

-93 MAGATSAWLYDVN
+93 MAGATSGWLYDVN

-129 VSDWSNISQETL
+129 VSDWNNMSQETL
-141 KETLDKF
+141 QQTLDRF

-153 EEPDGGKPEEPKSEG
+153 VEEPKTDDPKQEKPEEPKT
-168 QDDKTPD
+168 DDPKQEKPEEPKTDDPEQEKPEEPKTDDPKQENPD
-175 GKNQGDQDGKTPDG
+175 GTKT
-189 KNQGD
+189 
-194 QDGKTPDGKNQ
+194 
-205 GDQDGKTPDGKNQG
+205 
-219 DQDGKTPDGKNQ
+219 
-231 GDQDGKTPDG
+231 
-241 KNQGDQD
+241 
-248 GKTPDGKNQGDQD
+248 
-261 GKTLDGENQGD
+261 
-272 QDSKKP
+272 P
-278 EQPKQENVQIPA
+278 EQPKQENIQVPA
-290 KQLEEAISKT
+290 AQVNDAISKT

-314 AVALSRSGKN
+314 ALGLSRSGKDI
-324 VPIEAKLNYVKSVT
+324 PIEAKLNYVKAVT
-338 EKVEKRIN
+338 EKVEKRVN

-352 LARTIIMMNAMSADP
+352 LARTIIMMNAMNADP
-367 KNVGGH
+367 TKVGEH

-387 VTGYAFALLA
+387 VTGYTFALLA

-402 YEIPVESKWNRVALV
+402 YEVPVNSKWNRVALV
-417 EALLN
+417 DALLN
-422 NQHTDGG
+422 AQHTDAG
-429 WTYNSSGS
+429 WTYDSASS

-446 TGMVLSALAPYQERS
+446 TGMVLSALAPYQDRP
-461 DVKPAIQK
+461 DVKPAVEK
-469 AVAYLYNE
+469 AVAYLYKE
-477 QLKNGGFS
+477 QLDNGGFS
-485 ADGQENSNSTAQAI
+485 ADGQENSNSVAQAI

-513 HKAMQNLLSYQ
+513 HKAVQNLLSYQ
-524 LSNGEFKWL
+524 IPNGEFKWL
-533 PSDQNGNGMAT
+533 PSDQNGSGMAT

-550 LLQFKEMGKSI
+550 LLQFKDLEKSI
-561 YDWSNVDAGN
+561 YDWSTESVTEINPKPNVDSEN
-571 VIKPKPI
+571 V
-578 EEPEKVVEPEN
+578 
-589 NVVEKE
+589 VVEKE
-595 VTEEP
+595 VTEQPE
-600 KEQKQVQQETK
+600 EQKQVQQETK
-611 DENLKVVVDNEPVK
+611 DDTLKVVVDNEPVK
-625 NKKIGNGNSLPKTGA
+625 SKKSGNGSTLPKTGA
-640 SSHGAATE
+640 SSHSAATE

>member
-205 GDQDGKTPDGKNQG
+205 GDQDGKT
-219 DQDGKTPDGKNQ
+219 
-231 GDQDGKTPDG
+231 
-241 KNQGDQD
+241 
-248 GKTPDGKNQGDQD
+248 
-261 GKTLDGENQGD
+261 LDGENQGD

-278 EQPKQENVQIPA
+278 EQPKQENVQISA

-477 QLKNGGFS
+477 QLQNGGFS

>member
-26 VHITFAEGNTAK
+26 VHITFAEENTAK

-106 DQSAEVGADS
+106 DKSAEVGADS

-153 EEPDGGKPEEPKSEG
+153 EEPNGGKPEEPKT
-168 QDDKTPD
+168 DDPKQEKPEEPKTDDPKQEKPEEPKTDDPKQEKPEEPKTDGSKQEKPD
-175 GKNQGDQDGKTPDG
+175 GTKTND
-189 KNQGD
+189 
-194 QDGKTPDGKNQ
+194 
-205 GDQDGKTPDGKNQG
+205 
-219 DQDGKTPDGKNQ
+219 
-231 GDQDGKTPDG
+231 
-241 KNQGDQD
+241 
-248 GKTPDGKNQGDQD
+248 
-261 GKTLDGENQGD
+261 E
-272 QDSKKP
+272 KP
-278 EQPKQENVQIPA
+278 EQPKQENIQDPSA
-290 KQLEEAISKT
+290 QLNEAISKT
-300 SEKMLQDGIESDWV
+300 SDKMLQDGIESDWV

-477 QLKNGGFS
+477 QLQNGGFS

-561 YDWSNVDAGN
+561 YDWSNVDAGD

-600 KEQKQVQQETK
+600 KEQDQVQQETK

-640 SSHGAATE
+640 SSHSAATE

>member
-15 VTLVF
+15 VILVF

-38 LAIIGES
+38 LAIVGES
-45 QKGIMLCPKEEQIKD
+45 QNGIMLCPKEEQIKD

-73 DKVESETMSFGTYV
+73 DKVEAETMSFGTYV

-93 MAGATSAWLYDVN
+93 MAGATSGWLYDVN
-106 DQSAEVGADS
+106 DKSAEVGADS

-129 VSDWSNISQETL
+129 VSDWSNMSQETL
-141 KETLDKF
+141 QQTLDKF

-153 EEPDGGKPEEPKSEG
+153 VEEPKTDDPKQEKPEEPKT
-168 QDDKTPD
+168 DDPKQEKPEEPKTDDPKQEKPEEPKTDDPKQENPD
-175 GKNQGDQDGKTPDG
+175 GTKT
-189 KNQGD
+189 
-194 QDGKTPDGKNQ
+194 
-205 GDQDGKTPDGKNQG
+205 
-219 DQDGKTPDGKNQ
+219 
-231 GDQDGKTPDG
+231 
-241 KNQGDQD
+241 
-248 GKTPDGKNQGDQD
+248 
-261 GKTLDGENQGD
+261 
-272 QDSKKP
+272 P
-278 EQPKQENVQIPA
+278 EQPKQENIQVPA
-290 KQLEEAISKT
+290 AQVNEAISKT

-314 AVALSRSGKN
+314 ALGLSRSGKN
-324 VPIEAKLNYVKSVT
+324 VPIEAQLNYVKAVT

-367 KNVGGH
+367 KKVGGH

-387 VTGYAFALLA
+387 VTGYTFALLA
-397 FDTKK
+397 FDTNK
-402 YEIPVESKWNRVALV
+402 YEIPVEAKWNRVALV
-417 EALLN
+417 DAILN
-422 NQHTDGG
+422 TQHTDGG
-429 WTYNSSGS
+429 WTYTSSGS

-446 TGMVLSALAPYQERS
+446 TGMVLSALAPYQDRS
-461 DVKPAIQK
+461 DVKPAVQK

-513 HKAMQNLLSYQ
+513 HKAVQSLLSYQ
-524 LSNGEFKWL
+524 LPNGEFKWL

-550 LLQFKEMGKSI
+550 LVQFKEIGKSI
-561 YDWSNVDAGN
+561 YDWSNVGDDE

-578 EEPEKVVEPEN
+578 EEPENKVI
-589 NVVEKE
+589 EKE
-595 VTEEP
+595 ITEEP
-600 KEQKQVQQETK
+600 KEQKQIQQETK
-611 DENLKVVVDNEPVK
+611 DEDVKVVVDNKPVK
-625 NKKIGNGNSLPKTGA
+625 NENMLPKTGA
-640 SSHGAATE
+640 SSHSTATE

>member
-153 EEPDGGKPEEPKSEG
+153 EEPNGGKPEEPKT
-168 QDDKTPD
+168 DDPKQEKPEEPKTDDPKQEKPEEPKTDGSKQEKPD
-175 GKNQGDQDGKTPDG
+175 GTKTND
-189 KNQGD
+189 
-194 QDGKTPDGKNQ
+194 
-205 GDQDGKTPDGKNQG
+205 
-219 DQDGKTPDGKNQ
+219 
-231 GDQDGKTPDG
+231 
-241 KNQGDQD
+241 
-248 GKTPDGKNQGDQD
+248 
-261 GKTLDGENQGD
+261 E
-272 QDSKKP
+272 KP
-278 EQPKQENVQIPA
+278 EQPKQENIQNPSA
-290 KQLEEAISKT
+290 QLNEAISKT
-300 SEKMLQDGIESDWV
+300 SDKMLQDGIESDWV

-477 QLKNGGFS
+477 QLQNGGFS

-595 VTEEP
+595 VIEEP

>member
-45 QKGIMLCPKEEQIKD
+45 QKGIMLCPKEEQITD

-73 DKVESETMSFGTYV
+73 DKVTAETMSFGTYV

-93 MAGATSAWLYDVN
+93 MAGDTSGWLYDVN
-106 DQSAEVGADS
+106 DKSAEVGADS
-116 YKLKSGDV
+116 YKLNAGDV

-129 VSDWSNISQETL
+129 VADWSNMSQETL

-153 EEPDGGKPEEPKSEG
+153 EEPNGGKTEEPKSEG

-194 QDGKTPDGKNQ
+194 QDGEKPDGKNQGDQDGEKPDGKNQGDQDGEKPDGKNQ
-205 GDQDGKTPDGKNQG
+205 GDQDGKTPDEKNQG
-219 DQDGKTPDGKNQ
+219 DQDGKTPDGK
-231 GDQDGKTPDG
+231 
-241 KNQGDQD
+241 
-248 GKTPDGKNQGDQD
+248 
-261 GKTLDGENQGD
+261 
-272 QDSKKP
+272 KP
-278 EQPKQENVQIPA
+278 EQPQQENIQVPSA
-290 KQLEEAISKT
+290 QLNEAISKT
-300 SEKMLQDGIESDWV
+300 SDKMLQDGIESDWV

-477 QLKNGGFS
+477 QLQNGGFS

-561 YDWSNVDAGN
+561 YDWSNVDAGD

-600 KEQKQVQQETK
+600 KEQNQVQQETK

-640 SSHGAATE
+640 SSHSAATE

>member
-15 VTLVF
+15 VILVF

-38 LAIIGES
+38 LAIVGES
-45 QKGIMLCPKEEQIKD
+45 QNGIMLCPKEEQIKD

-73 DKVESETMSFGTYV
+73 DKVEAETMSFGTYV

-93 MAGATSAWLYDVN
+93 MAGATSGWLYDVN
-106 DQSAEVGADS
+106 DKSAEVGADS

-129 VSDWSNISQETL
+129 VSDWSNMSQETL
-141 KETLDKF
+141 QQTLDKF

-153 EEPDGGKPEEPKSEG
+153 VEEPKTDDPKQEKPEEPKT
-168 QDDKTPD
+168 DDPKQEKPEEPKTDDPKQEKPEEPKADDPKQENPD
-175 GKNQGDQDGKTPDG
+175 GTKT
-189 KNQGD
+189 
-194 QDGKTPDGKNQ
+194 
-205 GDQDGKTPDGKNQG
+205 
-219 DQDGKTPDGKNQ
+219 
-231 GDQDGKTPDG
+231 
-241 KNQGDQD
+241 
-248 GKTPDGKNQGDQD
+248 
-261 GKTLDGENQGD
+261 
-272 QDSKKP
+272 P
-278 EQPKQENVQIPA
+278 EQPKQENIQVPA
-290 KQLEEAISKT
+290 AQVNEAISKT

-314 AVALSRSGKN
+314 ALGLSRSGKN
-324 VPIEAKLNYVKSVT
+324 VPIEAQLNYVKAVT

-367 KNVGGH
+367 KKVGGH

-387 VTGYAFALLA
+387 VTGYTFALLA
-397 FDTKK
+397 FDTNK
-402 YEIPVESKWNRVALV
+402 YEIPVKAKWNRVALV
-417 EALLN
+417 DAILN
-422 NQHTDGG
+422 TQHTDGG
-429 WTYNSSGS
+429 WTYTSSGS

-446 TGMVLSALAPYQERS
+446 TGMVLSALAPYQDRP
-461 DVKPAIQK
+461 DVKPAVQK

-507 VDQNRL
+507 VNQNRL
-513 HKAMQNLLSYQ
+513 HKAVQSLLSYQ
-524 LSNGEFKWL
+524 LPNGEFKWL

-550 LLQFKEMGKSI
+550 LVQFKEIGKSI
-561 YDWSNVDAGN
+561 YDWSNVGDDE

-578 EEPEKVVEPEN
+578 EEPENKVI
-589 NVVEKE
+589 EKE
-595 VTEEP
+595 STEEP
-600 KEQKQVQQETK
+600 KEQKQIQQETK
-611 DENLKVVVDNEPVK
+611 DEDVKLVVDNKPV
-625 NKKIGNGNSLPKTGA
+625 NNENMLPKTGA
-640 SSHGAATE
+640 SSHSTATE

>member
-45 QKGIMLCPKEEQIKD
+45 QKGIMLCPKEEQITD

-73 DKVESETMSFGTYV
+73 DKVTAETMSFGTYV

-93 MAGATSAWLYDVN
+93 MAGDTSGWLYDVN
-106 DQSAEVGADS
+106 DKSAEVGADS

-129 VSDWSNISQETL
+129 VADWSNMSQETL
-141 KETLDKF
+141 QQTLDKF

-153 EEPDGGKPEEPKSEG
+153 VEEPKTDDPKQEKPEEPKT
-168 QDDKTPD
+168 DDPKQEKPEEPKTDDPKPEEPKTNDPKPEKPD
-175 GKNQGDQDGKTPDG
+175 GTKTNDE
-189 KNQGD
+189 KV
-194 QDGKTPDGKNQ
+194 
-205 GDQDGKTPDGKNQG
+205 
-219 DQDGKTPDGKNQ
+219 
-231 GDQDGKTPDG
+231 
-241 KNQGDQD
+241 
-248 GKTPDGKNQGDQD
+248 
-261 GKTLDGENQGD
+261 
-272 QDSKKP
+272 
-278 EQPKQENVQIPA
+278 EQPKQENIQVPA
-290 KQLEEAISKT
+290 AQVNDAISKT

-314 AVALSRSGKN
+314 ALGLSRSGKN

-352 LARTIIMMNAMSADP
+352 LARTIIMMNAMQADP
-367 KNVGGH
+367 TKVGEH

-387 VTGYAFALLA
+387 VTGYTFALLA

-402 YEIPVESKWNRVALV
+402 YEVPVNSKWNRVALV
-417 EALLN
+417 DALLN
-422 NQHTDGG
+422 AQHTDGG
-429 WTYNSSGS
+429 WTYDSASS

-446 TGMVLSALAPYQERS
+446 TGMVLSALAPYQDRP
-461 DVKPAIQK
+461 DVKPAVEK
-469 AVAYLYNE
+469 AVAYLYKE
-477 QLKNGGFS
+477 QLDNGGFS
-485 ADGQENSNSTAQAI
+485 ADGQENSNSIAQAI

-513 HKAMQNLLSYQ
+513 HKAVQNLLSYQ
-524 LSNGEFKWL
+524 IPNGEFKWL
-533 PSDQNGNGMAT
+533 PSDQNGSGMAT

-550 LLQFKEMGKSI
+550 LLQFKDLGKSI
-561 YDWSNVDAGN
+561 YDWSNVSVPEVDQKPN
-571 VIKPKPI
+571 VD
-578 EEPEKVVEPEN
+578 PEN
-589 NVVEKE
+589 VVVEKE
-595 VTEEP
+595 VTEQPE
-600 KEQKQVQQETK
+600 EQKQVQQETK
-611 DENLKVVVDNEPVK
+611 DDTLKVVVDNEPVK
-625 NKKIGNGNSLPKTGA
+625 SKKSGNGSTLPKTGA
-640 SSHGAATE
+640 SSHSAATE

>member
-106 DQSAEVGADS
+106 DKSAEVGADS

-153 EEPDGGKPEEPKSEG
+153 EEPNGGKTEEPKPEG
-168 QDDKTPD
+168 
-175 GKNQGDQDGKTPDG
+175 QDGKTPDG

-205 GDQDGKTPDGKNQG
+205 GDQDGEKPDGKNQGDQDGEKPDEKNQGDQDGEKPDGKNQG
-219 DQDGKTPDGKNQ
+219 DQDGKTPDEKNQ

-241 KNQGDQD
+241 K
-248 GKTPDGKNQGDQD
+248 
-261 GKTLDGENQGD
+261 
-272 QDSKKP
+272 KP
-278 EQPKQENVQIPA
+278 EQPQQENIQVPSA
-290 KQLEEAISKT
+290 QLNEAISKT
-300 SEKMLQDGIESDWV
+300 SDKMLQDGIESDWV

-477 QLKNGGFS
+477 QLQNGGFS

-561 YDWSNVDAGN
+561 YDWSNVDAGD

-600 KEQKQVQQETK
+600 KEQNQVQQETK

-640 SSHGAATE
+640 SSHSAATE